1 MALAR
6 TARGVERTA
15 TEREGARR
23 AIIFNANGKVK
34 CRMNEGG
41 EGQSDGGAWSLR
53 RRTRPPFHSP
63 YPSPGS
69 LGLGG
74 GAGRASPSP
83 GEGGGRSSGREQGGR
98 GTHRHREIGF
108 FNSRSLNL
116 YLHTLWPR
124 NRMYQRE
131 KSTLRDEEV
140 VGSHLK
146 SEQRKGRSI
155 PQTYS

>member
-53 RRTRPPFHSP
+53 RRT
-63 YPSPGS
+63 S
-69 LGLGG
+69 LL
-74 GAGRASPSP
+74 ASPRALWSSP
-83 GEGGGRSSGREQGGR
+83 DTQHADR
-98 GTHRHREIGF
+98 
-108 FNSRSLNL
+108 
-116 YLHTLWPR
+116 
-124 NRMYQRE
+124 
-131 KSTLRDEEV
+131 
-140 VGSHLK
+140 
-146 SEQRKGRSI
+146 
-155 PQTYS
+155 